1 MGHLQWRNPA
11 PAIAF
16 GGPLIASSLAPSEPS
31 LRVEPMDPQHQGS
44 PTDSDNIP
52 TSAFTLKR
60 PSMDIRAKVLSVVV
74 LSALAPALLV
84 GVASYLTSREIL
96 IEKVNN
102 QLEGRATTA
111 TEQVNQWFR
120 ERALDTEIF
129 ANSFI
134 VSDSLR
140 RWDAAKNPPNTMSA
154 ADAKAKLQEY
164 LDQVQNR
171 YPLYRELFLVDRRG
185 TLVAKTKPFM
195 EAVEKEIA
203 PELLMSNG
211 DTSLQRLGGKLVFH
225 VRREVRDT
233 SEEPVGTLV
242 TVSDLSELWS
252 RLGAELRSDMGTLR
266 IIDASGEPLFDNRQR
281 PPDLASDLATLGV
294 QECLRGKS
302 GIAEYTDGYGRSV
315 LGAYQFLKPHR
326 LGLIVEMQSE
336 EAFAA
341 VIRLRDLN
349 LLISALAVFLVAGVG
364 YGLVVSLTRPIE
376 ALIEG
381 AKAVAR
387 GDLSGE
393 IPIASTD
400 EIGYLTKVFNRMTR
414 ALKETHSDL
423 QQKSSTD
430 ELTGLFNR
438 RFLAK
443 AFGME
448 LSRSERSGKPLSVL
462 MVDIDHFKAFNDR
475 FGHPEGDTV
484 LRNTGAFLVKHLRST
499 DVAARYGG
507 EEFIVLLPSTGKT
520 EAGKKAETLRK
531 AFASAR
537 LNSDGDAKVTVSIG
551 VASMPDDGLT
561 EHELVGAA
569 DAALY
574 VAKRKGRNR
583 VAIFEVAQPAVG

>member
-1 MGHLQWRNPA
+1 
-11 PAIAF
+11 
-16 GGPLIASSLAPSEPS
+16 
-31 LRVEPMDPQHQGS
+31 MDPQRKS
-44 PTDSDNIP
+44 STDGNNIP
-52 TSAFTLKR
+52 TSAFALKR

-102 QLEGRATTA
+102 QLAGRATSSG
-111 TEQVNQWFR
+111 EQVNQWFR
-120 ERALDTEIF
+120 ERAQDTEIF
-129 ANSFI
+129 ASSFI
-134 VSDSLR
+134 VSDNLR
-140 RWDAAKNPPNTMSA
+140 RWDVAKTAVDKRAAAESKE
-154 ADAKAKLQEY
+154 KLQEY
-164 LDQVQNR
+164 LGQVQNR
-171 YPLYRELFLVDRRG
+171 YPLYRELFLVDRHG

-195 EAVEKEIA
+195 EEVEQEIA
-203 PELLMSNG
+203 PELLTSNG
-211 DTSLQRLGGKLVFH
+211 DTSLQRMGGELVFH
-225 VRREVRDT
+225 VRREVRD
-233 SEEPVGTLV
+233 SRDEPVGTLV
-242 TVSDLSELWS
+242 TVSNLSELWS
-252 RLGAELRSDMGTLR
+252 RLWGVLHSELGTLR
-266 IIDASGEPLFDNRQR
+266 IIDSSGKPLFDGRQR
-281 PPDLASDLATLGV
+281 PPDLASDLATEGV
-294 QECLRGKS
+294 QRCLRGES
-302 GIAEYTDGYGRSV
+302 GIAEYQDGRGRSV
-315 LGAYQFLKPHR
+315 LGAYQFLMPHR
-326 LGLIVEMQSE
+326 LGLIVEMESE

-341 VIRLRDLN
+341 VIRLRDIN

-364 YGLVVSLTRPIE
+364 YSLVVSLTRPIE

-387 GDLSGE
+387 GDLTGE

-448 LSRSERSGKPLSVL
+448 LSRSERSGKPLAVL
-462 MVDIDHFKAFNDR
+462 MIDIDHFKAFNDR

-507 EEFIVLLPSTGKT
+507 EEFIVLLPSTSKT
-520 EAGKKAETLRK
+520 EAGKKADTLRK
-531 AFASAR
+531 AFAAAR
-537 LNSDGDAKVTVSIG
+537 LSSDGEAKVTVSIG
-551 VASMPDDGLT
+551 VASMPEDGLT

-583 VAIFEVAQPAVG
+583 VAIFEVAQPAVS

>member
-1 MGHLQWRNPA
+1 
-11 PAIAF
+11 
-16 GGPLIASSLAPSEPS
+16 
-31 LRVEPMDPQHQGS
+31 MDPQRQS
-44 PTDSDNIP
+44 STDGRNIP
-52 TSAFTLKR
+52 TSAFALKR

-84 GVASYLTSREIL
+84 GMASYLTSREIL
-96 IEKVNN
+96 IEKVND
-102 QLEGRATTA
+102 QLSGRAA
-111 TEQVNQWFR
+111 AAAEQVNQWFR

-129 ANSFI
+129 SNSFI
-134 VSDSLR
+134 VSDNLR
-140 RWDAAKNPPNTMSA
+140 RWDTAKNAPDKMAA
-154 ADAKAKLQEY
+154 ADAQEKLQEY

-171 YPLYRELFLVDRRG
+171 YPLYRELFLVDRNG
-185 TLVAKTKPFM
+185 TLVAKTRPFM
-195 EAVEKEIA
+195 EEVETEIS
-203 PELLMSNG
+203 PQLLLSEG
-211 DTSLQRLGGKLVFH
+211 ETSLQRLGGQLVFH

-233 SEEPVGTLV
+233 RDEPVGTLV
-242 TVSDLSELWS
+242 TVSNLSELWS
-252 RLGAELRSDMGTLR
+252 RLGGELHSELGKLR
-266 IIDASGEPLFDNRQR
+266 IIDANGEPLFDGRQR
-281 PPDLASDLATLGV
+281 PPDLASDLETEGV
-294 QECLRGKS
+294 QRCLRRES
-302 GIAEYTDGYGRSV
+302 GIAEYQDGHGRAV
-315 LGAYQFLKPHR
+315 LGAYRFLMPHR
-326 LGLIVEMQSE
+326 LGLIVELPSE

-341 VIRLRDLN
+341 VLRLRDLN
-349 LLISALAVFLVAGVG
+349 LLISALAVFLVTGIG

-381 AKAVAR
+381 AKSVAQ

-393 IPIASTD
+393 IPISSTD

-448 LSRSERSGKPLSVL
+448 LSRAERSGKPLSVL
-462 MVDIDHFKAFNDR
+462 MIDIDHFKAFNDR

-484 LRNTGAFLVKHLRST
+484 LRNTGAFLLKHLRST

-507 EEFIVLLPSTGKT
+507 EEFIVLLASTGKT
-520 EAGKKAETLRK
+520 EAGKKAEQLRE
-531 AFASAR
+531 AFSAAR
-537 LNSDGDAKVTVSIG
+537 LTSDGEAKVTVSIG
-551 VASMPDDGLT
+551 VAGMPDDGLT

>member
-1 MGHLQWRNPA
+1 
-11 PAIAF
+11 
-16 GGPLIASSLAPSEPS
+16 
-31 LRVEPMDPQHQGS
+31 MDPQRQS
-44 PTDSDNIP
+44 TQSSDNIP

-74 LSALAPALLV
+74 LSALTPALLV

-102 QLEGRATTA
+102 QLNGRANSA
-111 TEQVNQWFR
+111 ADQVRQWFE
-120 ERALDTEIF
+120 ERSSDTGVF
-129 ANSFI
+129 ATSFI

-140 RWDAAKNPPNTMSA
+140 RWDAAKRASDRRSA
-154 ADAKAKLQEY
+154 VEAKEKLQGY
-164 LDQVQNR
+164 LDQVKNR
-171 YPLYRELFLVDRRG
+171 YPLYRELFLVDRNG
-185 TLVAKTKPFM
+185 TLVAKTQPFI
-195 EAVEKEIA
+195 EEVEKEIA
-203 PELLMSNG
+203 PELFMSEGN
-211 DTSLQRLGGKLVFH
+211 TSLQRLGGELVFH
-225 VRREVRDT
+225 VRREVRDAQD
-233 SEEPVGTLV
+233 EPVGTLV
-242 TVSDLSELWS
+242 TVSNLSELWA
-252 RLGAELRSDMGTLR
+252 RLEHQSEMGKLR
-266 IIDASGEPLFDNRQR
+266 IIDDTGNPLFDSRQR
-281 PPDLASDLATLGV
+281 PPDLDADIATVGV
-294 QECLRGKS
+294 QRCLQGND
-302 GIAEYTDGYGRSV
+302 GIAEYVDGYGRSV
-315 LGAYQFLKPHR
+315 LGAFQFLRPQR
-326 LGLIVEMQSE
+326 LGLIVELQSE

-341 VIRLRDLN
+341 VNRLRDLN

-448 LSRSERSGKPLSVL
+448 LSRSERSGKALSVL
-462 MVDIDHFKAFNDR
+462 MIDIDHFKAFNDR

-520 EAGKKAETLRK
+520 EAGKKADTLRK
-531 AFASAR
+531 AFAAAR
-537 LNSDGDAKVTVSIG
+537 LSTDGQAKVTVSIG
-551 VASMPDDGLT
+551 VAAMPEDGLT

>member
-1 MGHLQWRNPA
+1 M
-11 PAIAF
+11 
-16 GGPLIASSLAPSEPS
+16 
-31 LRVEPMDPQHQGS
+31 
-44 PTDSDNIP
+44 
-52 TSAFTLKR
+52 
-60 PSMDIRAKVLSVVV
+60 
-74 LSALAPALLV
+74 
-84 GVASYLTSREIL
+84 
-96 IEKVNN
+96 
-102 QLEGRATTA
+102 
-111 TEQVNQWFR
+111 NQWFR
-120 ERALDTEIF
+120 ERALDTQIF

-134 VSDSLR
+134 VSDNLR
-140 RWDAAKNPPNTMSA
+140 RWDTAKKTPDKRAAAESQK
-154 ADAKAKLQEY
+154 KLQEY

-171 YPLYRELFLVDRRG
+171 YPLYRELFLVDPHG
-185 TLVAKTKPFM
+185 TLVAKTRPFM
-195 EAVEKEIA
+195 EEVEKEIA

-211 DTSLQRLGGKLVFH
+211 DTSLQRMGGELVFH
-225 VRREVRDT
+225 VRQEVRDT
-233 SEEPVGTLV
+233 HDEPVGTLV
-242 TVSDLSELWS
+242 TVSNLSELWG
-252 RLGAELRSDMGTLR
+252 RLGAELPSNMGKLR
-266 IIDASGEPLFDNRQR
+266 IIDTSGKPLFDSRQR
-281 PPDLASDLATLGV
+281 PPDLASDLATIAV
-294 QECLRGKS
+294 QRCLRGES
-302 GIAEYTDGYGRSV
+302 GIAEYVDGHGRSL
-315 LGAYQFLKPHR
+315 LGAYQFLMPHR

-381 AKAVAR
+381 AKAVAG
-387 GDLSGE
+387 GDLTGE
-393 IPIASTD
+393 IPITSTD

-423 QQKSSTD
+423 QQKSSTN

-448 LSRSERSGKPLSVL
+448 LSRSERSGKPLAVL
-462 MVDIDHFKAFNDR
+462 MIDIDHFKAFNDR

-484 LRNTGAFLVKHLRST
+484 LRNTGAFLMKHLRST

-507 EEFIVLLPSTGKT
+507 EEFIVLLPSTSKT
-520 EAGKKAETLRK
+520 EAGKKADTLRK
-531 AFASAR
+531 AFAAAR
-537 LNSDGDAKVTVSIG
+537 LSSDGEAKVTVSIG
-551 VASMPDDGLT
+551 VATMPEDGLT

>member
-1 MGHLQWRNPA
+1 
-11 PAIAF
+11 
-16 GGPLIASSLAPSEPS
+16 
-31 LRVEPMDPQHQGS
+31 MDPQRQS
-44 PTDSDNIP
+44 RTDGNNIP
-52 TSAFTLKR
+52 TSAFALKR

-74 LSALAPALLV
+74 MSALAPALLV

-96 IEKVNN
+96 IEKVNS
-102 QLEGRATTA
+102 QLAGRAA
-111 TEQVNQWFR
+111 SSGEQVNQWFR

-134 VSDSLR
+134 VSDNLR
-140 RWDAAKNPPNTMSA
+140 RWDVAKTAVDQRAAAESQE
-154 ADAKAKLQEY
+154 KLQEY
-164 LDQVQNR
+164 LGQVQNR
-171 YPLYRELFLVDRRG
+171 YPLYRELFLVDRHG

-195 EAVEKEIA
+195 EEVEKEIA

-211 DTSLQRLGGKLVFH
+211 DTSLQRMGGKLVFH
-225 VRREVRDT
+225 VRQEVRDT
-233 SEEPVGTLV
+233 RDEPVGTLV
-242 TVSDLSELWS
+242 TVSNLSELWS
-252 RLGAELRSDMGTLR
+252 RLGAELHPDMGKLR
-266 IIDASGEPLFDNRQR
+266 VIDASGKPLFDTRQR
-281 PPDLASDLATLGV
+281 PPDLASDLATVAV
-294 QECLRGKS
+294 QRCLRGES
-302 GIAEYTDGYGRSV
+302 GIAEYVDGHGRSL
-315 LGAYQFLKPHR
+315 LGAYQFLMPHR

-387 GDLSGE
+387 GDLTGE

-448 LSRSERSGKPLSVL
+448 LSRSERSGKPLAVL
-462 MVDIDHFKAFNDR
+462 MIDIDHFKAFNDR

-484 LRNTGAFLVKHLRST
+484 LRNTGAFLMKHLRST

-520 EAGKKAETLRK
+520 EAGKKADTLRK
-531 AFASAR
+531 AFAAAR
-537 LNSDGDAKVTVSIG
+537 LSSDGEAKVTVSIG
-551 VASMPDDGLT
+551 VATMPEDGLT

>member
-1 MGHLQWRNPA
+1 
-11 PAIAF
+11 
-16 GGPLIASSLAPSEPS
+16 
-31 LRVEPMDPQHQGS
+31 MDPQRQSTHS
-44 PTDSDNIP
+44 SDNIP

-74 LSALAPALLV
+74 LSALTPALLV

-102 QLEGRATTA
+102 QLNGRANSA
-111 TEQVNQWFR
+111 TDQVRQWFE
-120 ERALDTEIF
+120 ERSSDTGVF
-129 ANSFI
+129 ATSFI

-140 RWDAAKNPPNTMSA
+140 RWDAAKRASDRRSA
-154 ADAKAKLQEY
+154 VEAKEKLQGY
-164 LDQVQNR
+164 LDQVKNR
-171 YPLYRELFLVDRRG
+171 YPLYRELFLVDRNG
-185 TLVAKTKPFM
+185 TLVAKTQPFI
-195 EAVEKEIA
+195 EEVEKEIA
-203 PELLMSNG
+203 PELLMSEGN
-211 DTSLQRLGGKLVFH
+211 TSLQRLGGELVFH
-225 VRREVRDT
+225 VRREVRDARD
-233 SEEPVGTLV
+233 EPVGTLV
-242 TVSDLSELWS
+242 TVSNLSELWN
-252 RLGAELRSDMGTLR
+252 RLEHQSEMGKLR
-266 IIDASGEPLFDNRQR
+266 IIDDSGNPLFDSRQR
-281 PPDLASDLATLGV
+281 PPELAADIATVGV
-294 QECLRGKS
+294 QRCLRGDDD
-302 GIAEYTDGYGRSV
+302 IAEYVDGHGRAV
-315 LGAYQFLKPHR
+315 LGAFQFLKPQR
-326 LGLIVEMQSE
+326 LGLIVELQSE

-341 VIRLRDLN
+341 VNRLRDLN

-448 LSRSERSGKPLSVL
+448 LSRSERSGKALSVL
-462 MVDIDHFKAFNDR
+462 MIDIDHFKAFNDR

-520 EAGKKAETLRK
+520 EAGKKADTLRK
-531 AFASAR
+531 AFAAAR
-537 LNSDGDAKVTVSIG
+537 LSTDGQAKVTVSIG
-551 VASMPDDGLT
+551 VAAMPEDGLT